1 MEERFRVQ
9 WEFIGAA
16 THAVGPEQSRLGK
29 LSHENLLKALG
40 LSDAGFSLRE
50 VAEAFR
56 PSNSED

>member
-16 THAVGPEQSRLGK
+16 AHAVGPEQSGLGK
-29 LSHENLLKALG
+29 RGHENLLKTLG
-40 LSDAGFSLRE
+40 FSDAGFPLRE